1 MFSTTPFEI
10 PGDGPHSRRAA
21 EAPPAV
27 LAPQPL
33 AEEQRQEALDFLA
46 VRPLHTVFMAG
57 LIRDNGVV
65 SPSNRGTFHACRDR
79 AGRLE
84 GVALIGHHTLVEAR
98 SEEAMVAF
106 ARFAQGCSLTHL
118 IRGEQEKVELFWRH
132 YAEGVRA
139 PRRVCR
145 ELLLELRQ
153 PAAAREAVPGL
164 RPAAPA
170 DIENVMRVNGAMAFA
185 ESGVNPLH
193 SDAEGFRLRTLRRIE
208 QGRVWLWAEGGRLVF
223 KADIMADTPEAVYL
237 EGVYVRPDER
247 GKGHGTRCLSQL
259 GRLLLARTRTLCLV
273 VNEQHE
279 AARAFYV
286 NAGFEPRG
294 NYDTI
299 YLRRASD

>member
-33 AEEQRQEALDFLA
+33 AEEHRQEVLDFLA

-65 SPSNRGTFHACRDR
+65 SPSNRGTFHACCDR

-145 ELLLELRQ
+145 ELLLEQRL
-153 PAAAREAVPGL
+153 PAVAREAVPGL

-170 DIENVMRVNGAMAFA
+170 DIEDVMRVNGGMAFA

-247 GKGHGTRCLSQL
+247 GKGHGTCCLSQL
-259 GRLLLARTRTLCLV
+259 GRLLLARTRALCLV